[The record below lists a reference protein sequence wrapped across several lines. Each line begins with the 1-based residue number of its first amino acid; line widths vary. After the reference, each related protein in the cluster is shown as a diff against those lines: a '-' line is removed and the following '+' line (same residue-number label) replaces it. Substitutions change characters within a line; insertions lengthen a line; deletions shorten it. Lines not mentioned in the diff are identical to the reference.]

1 MKTATAAAL
10 AALALAA
17 PAAAA
22 PPRAGVLVPGKSL
35 GGVALRTPVNA
46 VLRAWGRSFGI
57 CRGCARPTWYFNFDA
72 FQPQGAGVE
81 FRDARVAAVF
91 TLWSPPGWRTSR
103 GIAIGAPVTEV
114 TTAFGPLDREDCRG
128 YYALVLPQGSA
139 VTTIYVV
146 GDAVWGFGLSLPG
159 IPACR

>member
-22 PPRAGVLVPGKSL
+22 PPRAGVLVPGRSL
-35 GGVALRTPVNA
+35 GGVALRSPVNA

-72 FQPQGAGVE
+72 FQPQGAAVE

-114 TTAFGPLDREDCRG
+114 TTAYGPLDRTDCRG

>member
-1 MKTATAAAL
+1 MRLAAAAL

-22 PPRAGVLVPGKSL
+22 PPRSGVLVPGKSL
-35 GGVALRTPVNA
+35 AGVALGAPVNA

-57 CRGCARPTWYFNFDA
+57 CRGCRRPTWYFNFDP

-91 TLWSPPGWRTSR
+91 TLWSPPGWRTSS
-103 GIAIGAPVTEV
+103 GVTIGDPVAEV
-114 TTAFGPLDREDCRG
+114 TAVFGPLDRTDCSG
-128 YYALVLPQGSA
+128 YYALVLPQGRV
-139 VTTIYVV
+139 VTSIYVLD
-146 GDAVWGFGLSLPG
+146 DAVWGFGLSLPG
-159 IPACR
+159 IPPCR